1 MREAVKGG
9 ALCSKGG
16 SEMKPVWRYA
26 GAAALGI
33 LAIALFARPATALS
47 VGDKAPA
54 VNAPSTLAGRTMDF
68 HLSGALSKHAIIL
81 YFFPKAFTQ
90 G

>member
-1 MREAVKGG
+1 
-9 ALCSKGG
+9 
-16 SEMKPVWRYA
+16 MKPVWRYA
-26 GAAALGI
+26 GAAALGM

-54 VNAPSTLAGRTMDF
+54 VNATSTVAGKTVDF
-68 HLSGALSKHAIIL
+68 HLSSALSKHAVVL
-81 YFFPKAFTQ
+81 YFFSKAFTQ